1 MVVPT
6 TGRGRMDD
14 LLQEFIAETR
24 ETLEALSSEIV
35 AWEAAPDD
43 RARLDA
49 IFRFVHTVKGS
60 CGFLDLPRLSRLSHA
75 AEDALCEVR
84 DGKRRPDSALVDAV
98 LAIVD
103 RIGDLVEAIDAGLP
117 LTDEGE
123 DELIAALAP
132 RAAHP
137 VAAATPVAAAAIA
150 AGRAPLRS
158 VRLNVDLLD
167 RMMGGMSDMV
177 LVRNE
182 LVRRLRDIDL
192 DPAVEAALERLS
204 SSVADMRDAVT
215 RTRMQKIETLFS
227 PLPRIVRDTA
237 AAVGKAVTLT
247 VDGSDVELDREM
259 IEVMRDPLVHVVRNA
274 IDHGIEA
281 PAQRRAAGKRES
293 GRLHVSARQSGNQ
306 IVIEIIDDGRGIDT
320 ERLIAKLAA
329 SGQRSEEELRRLNDR
344 QRCEL
349 VFAPGL
355 SSRDTATEI
364 SGRGVGMDVVR
375 SAIDQIGGRITLD
388 NKPGRGLRIAVQ
400 VPLTLSIVSTI
411 VVRAGQHHFAI
422 SRQTIGE
429 IVNERAANIRVDQ
442 LGDNRIAR
450 IRDRRI
456 PVVDLCD
463 VIGADGASTGAA
475 KMLVVVG
482 IGAGDFAIAVDEVLD
497 TEELVVKPAAP
508 AVMAT
513 GLYAGQTLP
522 DTGQPMLMLDCAGV
536 AQAAGLSFADALDL
550 EIEAEEAAESEPGVT
565 ALLFDDLD
573 GRRRVIPLAVID
585 RIERIRAGSLQRSGG
600 RIRLAIDGRIISAEA
615 SDPAAID
622 RVTTVLRL
630 TDGAIEVAYAIV
642 DAVDIVIL
650 PELSAAMAEPGPA
663 AGIVLIDGE
672 QIEQVDPLWLFE
684 RHARQAATVSTAP
697 VRPTCL
703 LADGG
708 SGWMRTFLRPMLEQA
723 GYHTVERLADGETP
737 ALVLAQG
744 DETVPTPG
752 AGTPVVRLR
761 ISAAD
766 TGDGSVYRYDRE
778 GVLRAVR
785 MAVGG

>member
-1 MVVPT
+1 
-6 TGRGRMDD
+6 MDD

-24 ETLEALSSEIV
+24 ETLEALSTEVV
-35 AWEAAPDD
+35 AWEAAPED

-60 CGFLDLPRLSRLSHA
+60 CGFLDLPRLLRLSHA
-75 AEDALCEVR
+75 AEDTLCEVR
-84 DGKRRPDSALVDAV
+84 DGTRRPDRALVDAV

-103 RIGDLVEAIDAGLP
+103 RIGELVEAIDAGLP

-132 RAAHP
+132 GACVAH
-137 VAAATPVAAAAIA
+137 AITPVAAAAIA
-150 AGRAPLRS
+150 QGRAPLRS

-167 RMMGGMSDMV
+167 RMMSGMSDMV

-182 LVRRLRDIDL
+182 LFRRLRDLDL
-192 DPAVEAALERLS
+192 DPAVEGALERLS
-204 SSVADMRDAVT
+204 ASVADMRDAVT

-237 AAVGKAVTLT
+237 AAVGKAVTLS

-274 IDHGIEA
+274 IDHGIES
-281 PAQRRAAGKRES
+281 PAERRAAGKRES

-306 IVIEIIDDGRGIDT
+306 IVIEVIDDGRGVDT
-320 ERLIAKLAA
+320 ERLIAKLAGT
-329 SGQRSEEELRRLNDR
+329 GQRGEAELRRLTQR
-344 QRCEL
+344 QQCEL

-355 SSRDTATEI
+355 SSRDVATEI

-411 VVRAGQHHFAI
+411 VVRAGEHRFAI

-429 IVNERAANIRVDQ
+429 IVRERGANIRIDR
-442 LGDNRIAR
+442 LGDIRIAQ

-456 PVVDLCD
+456 PMVDLCD
-463 VIGADGASTGAA
+463 VLGVESSPEACG

-482 IGAGDFAIAVDEVLD
+482 IGGGDLALSVDEVLD
-497 TEELVVKPAAP
+497 TEELVIKPAAP

-513 GLYAGQTLP
+513 GLFAGQTLP

-536 AQAAGLSFADALDL
+536 ATAAGLTFADAMDRELAV
-550 EIEAEEAAESEPGVT
+550 EAEEVAEPGIA

-585 RIERIRAGSLQRSGG
+585 RIERIRASSLQCSGG
-600 RIRLAIDGRIISAEA
+600 RIWLSIDGRVLPVAACA
-615 SDPAAID
+615 SDGIE

-630 TDGAIEVAYAIV
+630 TDGTVELAYAID
-642 DAVDIVIL
+642 DAVDIVVL
-650 PELSAAMAEPGPA
+650 PELAAPAGEFGPSG
-663 AGIVLIDGE
+663 GIVLLDGE
-672 QIEQVDPLWLFE
+672 QVEQVDPLWLFQ
-684 RHARQAATVSTAP
+684 RHARDVGRGVGSDVAAA
-697 VRPTCL
+697 RPTCL

-723 GYHTVERLADGETP
+723 GYRAVEQLKDDERP
-737 ALVLAQG
+737 ALVLAQAE
-744 DETVPTPG
+744 DADAVAPG
-752 AGTPVVRLR
+752 GRTPVVRLR
-761 ISAAD
+761 ASVAD

-778 GVLRAVR
+778 GVLQAVR
-785 MAVGG
+785 QAVGK

>member
-1 MVVPT
+1 
-6 TGRGRMDD
+6 MDD

-103 RIGDLVEAIDAGLP
+103 RIGELVEAIDAGLP

-123 DELIAALAP
+123 DELIAALLPQIGNPITAT
-132 RAAHP
+132 
-137 VAAATPVAAAAIA
+137 TPVAAAAIA

-167 RMMGGMSDMV
+167 RMMSGMSDMV

-182 LVRRLRDIDL
+182 LVRRLRDISL
-192 DPAVEAALERLS
+192 DPAVEGALERLS

-274 IDHGIEA
+274 IDHGIES
-281 PAQRRAAGKRES
+281 PVQRRAAGKRES

-306 IVIEIIDDGRGIDT
+306 IVIEVIDDGRGIDT
-320 ERLIAKLAA
+320 DRLMAKLAA
-329 SGQRSEEELRRLNDR
+329 TGQRSEAELSRLNER

-375 SAIDQIGGRITLD
+375 AAIDQIGGRITLD

-411 VVRAGQHHFAI
+411 VVRAGSHRFAI

-463 VIGADGASTGAA
+463 VIGVATETPDAP
-475 KMLVVVG
+475 KMLVVVA
-482 IGAGDFAIAVDEVLD
+482 IGSGDFAIAVDEVLD

-536 AQAAGLSFADALDL
+536 AQAAGLSFADAMDL
-550 EIEAEEAAESEPGVT
+550 EGEAEEVDDVE
-565 ALLFDDLD
+565 AL
-573 GRRRVIPLAVID
+573 V
-585 RIERIRAGSLQRSGG
+585 
-600 RIRLAIDGRIISAEA
+600 
-615 SDPAAID
+615 
-622 RVTTVLRL
+622 
-630 TDGAIEVAYAIV
+630 
-642 DAVDIVIL
+642 
-650 PELSAAMAEPGPA
+650 
-663 AGIVLIDGE
+663 GE
-672 QIEQVDPLWLFE
+672 
-684 RHARQAATVSTAP
+684 
-697 VRPTCL
+697 
-703 LADGG
+703 LADD
-708 SGWMRTFLRPMLEQA
+708 A
-723 GYHTVERLADGETP
+723 GE
-737 ALVLAQG
+737 
-744 DETVPTPG
+744 
-752 AGTPVVRLR
+752 
-761 ISAAD
+761 
-766 TGDGSVYRYDRE
+766 
-778 GVLRAVR
+778 
-785 MAVGG
+785 

>member
-1 MVVPT
+1 
-6 TGRGRMDD
+6 MDD

-24 ETLEALSSEIV
+24 ETLEALSTEVV
-35 AWEAAPDD
+35 AWEAAPED

-60 CGFLDLPRLSRLSHA
+60 CGFLDLPRLLRLSHA
-75 AEDALCEVR
+75 AEDTLCEVR
-84 DGKRRPDSALVDAV
+84 DGTRRPDRALVDAV

-103 RIGDLVEAIDAGLP
+103 RIGELVEAIDAGLP

-123 DELIAALAP
+123 EELIAALAP
-132 RAAHP
+132 GASVAH
-137 VAAATPVAAAAIA
+137 ATTPVAAAAIA
-150 AGRAPLRS
+150 QGRAPLRS

-167 RMMGGMSDMV
+167 RMMSGMSDMV

-182 LVRRLRDIDL
+182 LFRRLRDLDL
-192 DPAVEAALERLS
+192 DPAVEGALERLS
-204 SSVADMRDAVT
+204 ASVADMRDAVT

-237 AAVGKAVTLT
+237 AAVGKAVTLS

-259 IEVMRDPLVHVVRNA
+259 IEVMRDPLVHLVRNA
-274 IDHGIEA
+274 IDHGVET
-281 PAQRRAAGKRES
+281 PMERRAAGKRES

-320 ERLIAKLAA
+320 DRLMAKLAA
-329 SGQRSEEELRRLNDR
+329 TGQRSESELRKLNDR

-375 SAIDQIGGRITLD
+375 AAIDQIGGRITLD

-400 VPLTLSIVSTI
+400 IPLTLSIVSTI
-411 VVRAGQHHFAI
+411 VVRAGAHRFAI

-456 PVVDLCD
+456 PVVDLCE
-463 VIGADGASTGAA
+463 VIGVATDAPAA
-475 KMLVVVG
+475 PKMLVVVT

-522 DTGQPMLMLDCAGV
+522 DTGRPMLMLDCAGV
-536 AQAAGLSFADALDL
+536 AQAAGLSFADAMDL
-550 EIEAEEAAESEPGVT
+550 EIEAEEAAEADHRVT

-585 RIERIRAGSLQRSGG
+585 RIERIRAGSLQQSAG
-600 RIRLAIDGRIISAEA
+600 RIRLAIDGRIVPAEA
-615 SDPAAID
+615 SDPAAIE

-630 TDGAIEVAYAIV
+630 TDGVMEVAYAIV
-642 DAVDIVIL
+642 DAVDIVML
-650 PELSAAMAEPGPA
+650 PELAPTGGVPGPI
-663 AGIVLIDGE
+663 AGIVLLDGE
-672 QIEQVDPLWLFE
+672 QIEQIDPLWLFE
-684 RHARQAATVSTAP
+684 RHAREAASALVTRG
-697 VRPTCL
+697 RPTCL

-708 SGWMRTFLRPMLEQA
+708 SGWMRAFLRPMLEQA
-723 GYHTVERLADGETP
+723 GYRIVERVEEGERPT
-737 ALVLAQG
+737 LVLAQA
-744 DETVPTPG
+744 DIAVPVAG
-752 AGTPVVRLR
+752 APVVRLR
-761 ISAAD
+761 ASPAD
-766 TGDGSVYRYDRE
+766 IGDGSIYRYDRE
-778 GVLRAVR
+778 GVLRALR
-785 MAVGG
+785 IAAGG

>member
-1 MVVPT
+1 MVPVI

-24 ETLEALSSEIV
+24 ETLEALSVEVV

-43 RARLDA
+43 RGRLDA

-60 CGFLDLPRLSRLSHA
+60 CGFLDLPRLLRLSHA

-84 DGKRRPDSALVDAV
+84 DGARKPDRELVDAV
-98 LAIVD
+98 LAIID
-103 RIGDLVEAIDAGLP
+103 RIGELVEAIDAGTP

-123 DELIAALAP
+123 NDLIAALSP
-132 RAAHP
+132 GHGAAN
-137 VAAATPVAAAAIA
+137 TPAAAAALA

-182 LVRRLRDIDL
+182 LVRRLRDSDL

-204 SSVADMRDAVT
+204 TSVADMRDAVT

-227 PLPRIVRDTA
+227 ALPRIVRDTA

-259 IEVMRDPLVHVVRNA
+259 IEVMRDPLVHLVRNA
-274 IDHGIEA
+274 IDHGIEQ
-281 PAQRRAAGKRES
+281 PAARRVAGKRES

-306 IVIEIIDDGRGIDT
+306 IAIEIIDDGRGIDT
-320 ERLIAKLAA
+320 DRLIRKLAA
-329 SGQRSEEELRRLNDR
+329 TGQRSEAELRRLSER
-344 QRCEL
+344 QQCEL

-355 SSRDTATEI
+355 SSRDVATEI

-375 SAIDQIGGRITLD
+375 AAIDQIGGRITLD

-411 VVRAGQHHFAI
+411 VVRAGTHHFAI
-422 SRQTIGE
+422 PRQTISE
-429 IVNERAANIRVDQ
+429 IVNERAENIRVDQ
-442 LGDNRIAR
+442 LGTTRIAGV
-450 IRDRRI
+450 RDRRM
-456 PVVDLCD
+456 PVADLSD
-463 VIGADGASTGAA
+463 VIGVDSSVPAGAQ
-475 KMLVVVG
+475 MLVVVG

-522 DTGQPMLMLDCAGV
+522 DTGRPMLMLDCAGV
-536 AQAAGLSFADALDL
+536 AQAAGLDFADAMDR
-550 EIEAEEAAESEPGVT
+550 EVAEDEEAVVDPGIA

-585 RIERIRAGSLQRSGG
+585 RIERIRAGAVQRNAG
-600 RIRLAIDGRIISAEA
+600 RMWLAIDGRIVPAEVT
-615 SDPAAID
+615 DGHAID
-622 RVTTVLRL
+622 RITTVLRL
-630 TDGAIEVAYAIV
+630 TDGTTEIAYAIH
-642 DAVDIVIL
+642 DAVDIVVL
-650 PELSAAMAEPGPA
+650 PELMAPASAPGPVV
-663 AGIVLIDGE
+663 GVVLLDGE
-672 QIEQVDPLWLFE
+672 QIEQIDPLWLFE
-684 RHARQAATVSTAP
+684 RHTREVAP
-697 VRPTCL
+697 QKRPTCL
-703 LADGG
+703 LMDSGN
-708 SGWMRTFLRPMLEQA
+708 GWMRAFLRPMLEQA
-723 GYHTVERLADGETP
+723 GYHAVDRLADGERP
-737 ALVLAQG
+737 ALVLAQA
-744 DETVPTPG
+744 EQG
-752 AGTPVVRLR
+752 AAIDAGNAPVIRLR
-761 ISAAD
+761 ASAAD

-778 GVLRAVR
+778 ALLHAVR
-785 MAVGG
+785 TAVGR

>member
-1 MVVPT
+1 
-6 TGRGRMDD
+6 MDD

-24 ETLEALSSEIV
+24 ETLEALSTEVV

-60 CGFLDLPRLSRLSHA
+60 CGFLDLPRLLRLSHA
-75 AEDALCEVR
+75 AEDTLCEVR
-84 DGKRRPDSALVDAV
+84 DGRRRPDRALVDAV

-103 RIGDLVEAIDAGLP
+103 RIGELVEAIDAGLP

-123 DELIAALAP
+123 DDLIAALAP
-132 RAAHP
+132 GAGNAQ
-137 VAAATPVAAAAIA
+137 ANSPVAAAAIA
-150 AGRAPLRS
+150 QGRAPLRS

-167 RMMGGMSDMV
+167 RMMSGMSDMV

-182 LVRRLRDIDL
+182 LFRRLRDLDL
-192 DPAVEAALERLS
+192 DPAVEGALERLS
-204 SSVADMRDAVT
+204 ASVADMRDAVT

-259 IEVMRDPLVHVVRNA
+259 IEVMRDPLVHLVRNA

-281 PAQRRAAGKRES
+281 PVERRMAGKRES

-320 ERLIAKLAA
+320 ERLIAKL
-329 SGQRSEEELRRLNDR
+329 SRTGQRSEAELRQLTPR
-344 QRCEL
+344 QQCEL

-355 SSRDTATEI
+355 SSRDVATEI

-375 SAIDQIGGRITLD
+375 AAIDQIGGRVTLD

-411 VVRAGQHHFAI
+411 VVRAGEHRFAI

-429 IVNERAANIRVDQ
+429 IVRLRGANIRIDQ
-442 LGDNRIAR
+442 LGDIDIVQ

-456 PVVDLCD
+456 PMVDLCK
-463 VIGADGASTGAA
+463 VIGGGSTPGTCGR
-475 KMLVVVG
+475 MLVVVG
-482 IGAGDFAIAVDEVLD
+482 IGGGDYALLVDDVLD

-513 GLYAGQTLP
+513 GLFAGQTLP
-522 DTGQPMLMLDCAGV
+522 DTGEPMLMLDCAGV
-536 AQAAGLSFADALDL
+536 AHVAGLSFSDAMDRELAA
-550 EIEAEEAAESEPGVT
+550 EAEAAEEPGVR

-573 GRRRVIPLAVID
+573 GHRRVIPLAVID
-585 RIERIRAGSLQRSGG
+585 RIERIAAGSLQRSSG
-600 RIRLAIDGRIISAEA
+600 RVWLAIDGRVLPVVARIADGLEQ
-615 SDPAAID
+615 
-622 RVTTVLRL
+622 VTSVLRL
-630 TDGAIEVAYAIV
+630 TDGSVELAYTID
-642 DAVDIVIL
+642 DAVDIVTL
-650 PELSAAMAEPGPA
+650 PELAAPAMEVGPSC
-663 AGIVLIDGE
+663 GIVLLDGE
-672 QIEQVDPLWLFE
+672 QVEQVDPLWLFE
-684 RHARQAATVSTAP
+684 HHARMVAAPSDGPKAIA
-697 VRPTCL
+697 RPTCL

-723 GYHTVERLADGETP
+723 GYRAVERLRDDERP
-737 ALVLAQG
+737 ALVLTQDDA
-744 DETVPTPG
+744 VAPVVPG

-761 ISAAD
+761 ASPAD
-766 TGDGSVYRYDRE
+766 TGDGSIYRYDRE
-778 GVLRAVR
+778 GVLQAVR
-785 MAVGG
+785 RAMGK

>member
-1 MVVPT
+1 
-6 TGRGRMDD
+6 MDD

-24 ETLEALSSEIV
+24 ETLEALSTEVV

-60 CGFLDLPRLSRLSHA
+60 CGFLDLPRLLRLSHA
-75 AEDALCEVR
+75 AEDTLCEVR
-84 DGKRRPDSALVDAV
+84 DGRRRPDRALVDAV

-103 RIGDLVEAIDAGLP
+103 RIGELVEAIDAGLP

-123 DELIAALAP
+123 DDLIAALAP
-132 RAAHP
+132 GAGNAQ
-137 VAAATPVAAAAIA
+137 ANSPVAAAAIA
-150 AGRAPLRS
+150 QGRAPLRS

-167 RMMGGMSDMV
+167 RMMSGMSDMV

-182 LVRRLRDIDL
+182 LFRRLRDLDL
-192 DPAVEAALERLS
+192 DPTVEGALERLS
-204 SSVADMRDAVT
+204 ASVADMRDAVT

-259 IEVMRDPLVHVVRNA
+259 IEVMRDPLVHLVRNA

-281 PAQRRAAGKRES
+281 PVERRMAGKRES

-320 ERLIAKLAA
+320 ERLIAKL
-329 SGQRSEEELRRLNDR
+329 SRTGQRSEAELRQLTPR
-344 QRCEL
+344 QQCEL

-355 SSRDTATEI
+355 SSRDVATEI

-375 SAIDQIGGRITLD
+375 AAIDQIGGRVTLD

-411 VVRAGQHHFAI
+411 VVRAGEHRFAI

-429 IVNERAANIRVDQ
+429 IVRLRGANIRIDQ
-442 LGDNRIAR
+442 LGDIDIVQ

-456 PVVDLCD
+456 PMVDLCK
-463 VIGADGASTGAA
+463 VIGGGSTPGTCGR
-475 KMLVVVG
+475 MLVVVG
-482 IGAGDFAIAVDEVLD
+482 IGGGDYALLVDDVLD

-513 GLYAGQTLP
+513 GLFAGQTLP
-522 DTGQPMLMLDCAGV
+522 DTGEPMLMLDCAGV
-536 AQAAGLSFADALDL
+536 AHVAGLSFSDAMDRELAA
-550 EIEAEEAAESEPGVT
+550 EAEAAEEPGVR

-573 GRRRVIPLAVID
+573 GHRRVIPLAVID
-585 RIERIRAGSLQRSGG
+585 RIERIAAGSLQRSSG
-600 RIRLAIDGRIISAEA
+600 RVWLAIDGRVLPVVARIADGLEH
-615 SDPAAID
+615 
-622 RVTTVLRL
+622 VTSVLRL
-630 TDGAIEVAYAIV
+630 TDGSVELAYAID
-642 DAVDIVIL
+642 DAVDIVTL
-650 PELSAAMAEPGPA
+650 PELAAPAMEVGPSC
-663 AGIVLIDGE
+663 GIVLLDGE
-672 QIEQVDPLWLFE
+672 QVEQVDPLWLFE
-684 RHARQAATVSTAP
+684 HHARMVAP
-697 VRPTCL
+697 PSDGPKAIARPTCL

-723 GYHTVERLADGETP
+723 GYRAVERMRDDERP
-737 ALVLAQG
+737 ALVLTQDDA
-744 DETVPTPG
+744 VAPIVPG

-761 ISAAD
+761 ASPAD
-766 TGDGSVYRYDRE
+766 TGDGSIYRYDRE
-778 GVLRAVR
+778 GVLQAVRRAV
-785 MAVGG
+785 GK

>member
-1 MVVPT
+1 MVVSI

-103 RIGDLVEAIDAGLP
+103 RIGELVEAIDAGLP

-123 DELIAALAP
+123 DDLIAALTP
-132 RAAHP
+132 KIGNP
-137 VAAATPVAAAAIA
+137 VTATTPVAAAAIA

-167 RMMGGMSDMV
+167 RMMSGMSDMV

-182 LVRRLRDIDL
+182 LVRRLRDSAL

-215 RTRMQKIETLFS
+215 RTRMQKIETLFQ

-237 AAVGKAVTLT
+237 AVVGKAVTLT

-259 IEVMRDPLVHVVRNA
+259 IEVMRDPLVHLVRNA
-274 IDHGIEA
+274 IDHGVET
-281 PAQRRAAGKRES
+281 PMERRAAGKRES

-320 ERLIAKLAA
+320 ERLMAKLAA
-329 SGQRSEEELRRLNDR
+329 SKQRSEAELRKLNDR

-375 SAIDQIGGRITLD
+375 AAIDQIGGRITLD

-411 VVRAGQHHFAI
+411 VVRAGAHRFAI

-450 IRDRRI
+450 IRDRRL
-456 PVVDLCD
+456 PVVDLCE
-463 VIGADGASTGAA
+463 VIGVDTDQPASP
-475 KMLVVVG
+475 KMLAVVS

-522 DTGQPMLMLDCAGV
+522 DTGRPMLMLDCAGV
-536 AQAAGLSFADALDL
+536 AQAAGLSFADAMDL
-550 EIEAEEAAESEPGVT
+550 EIEAEEAAEADTRVT

-585 RIERIRAGSLQRSGG
+585 RIERIKAGSLQQSAG
-600 RIRLAIDGRIISAEA
+600 RIRLAIDGRIVPAEA
-615 SDPAAID
+615 SNPGAID

-630 TDGAIEVAYAIV
+630 TDGVMEVAYAIV
-642 DAVDIVIL
+642 DAVDIVML
-650 PELSAAMAEPGPA
+650 PELAPVGDVAGPI
-663 AGIVLIDGE
+663 AGIVLLDGE

-684 RHARQAATVSTAP
+684 RHAREAASALIARR
-697 VRPTCL
+697 RPTCL

-708 SGWMRTFLRPMLEQA
+708 SGWMRAFLRPMLEQA
-723 GYHTVERLADGETP
+723 GYQIVERVAEGERPT
-737 ALVLAQG
+737 LVLAQA
-744 DETVPTPG
+744 DVAVPAP
-752 AGTPVVRLR
+752 AADSPVVRLR
-761 ISAAD
+761 ASPAD
-766 TGDGSVYRYDRE
+766 IGDGSIYRYDRE
-778 GVLRAVR
+778 AVLRALR

>member
-1 MVVPT
+1 
-6 TGRGRMDD
+6 MDD

-24 ETLEALSSEIV
+24 ETLEALSTEVV

-60 CGFLDLPRLSRLSHA
+60 CGFLDLPRLLRLSHA
-75 AEDALCEVR
+75 AEDTLCEVR
-84 DGKRRPDSALVDAV
+84 DGRRRPDRALVDAV

-123 DELIAALAP
+123 DELIAALALG
-132 RAAHP
+132 AGNAQ
-137 VAAATPVAAAAIA
+137 ANSPVAAAAIA
-150 AGRAPLRS
+150 QGRAPLRS

-167 RMMGGMSDMV
+167 RMMSGMSDMV

-182 LVRRLRDIDL
+182 LFRRLRDLDL
-192 DPAVEAALERLS
+192 DPAVEGALERLS
-204 SSVADMRDAVT
+204 ASVADMRDAVT

-259 IEVMRDPLVHVVRNA
+259 IEVMRDPLVHLVRNA

-281 PAQRRAAGKRES
+281 PVERRVAGKRES

-320 ERLIAKLAA
+320 DRLIAKLART
-329 SGQRSEEELRRLNDR
+329 GQRSEAELRQLTPR
-344 QRCEL
+344 QQCEL

-355 SSRDTATEI
+355 SSRDVATEI

-375 SAIDQIGGRITLD
+375 AAIDQIGGRVTLD

-411 VVRAGQHHFAI
+411 VVRAGGHRFAI

-429 IVNERAANIRVDQ
+429 IVRLRGANIRIDR
-442 LGDNRIAR
+442 LGDIDIVQ

-456 PVVDLCD
+456 PMVDLCE
-463 VIGADGASTGAA
+463 VIGGGSTPGTCGR
-475 KMLVVVG
+475 MLVVVG
-482 IGAGDFAIAVDEVLD
+482 IGGGDYALLVDDVLD

-513 GLYAGQTLP
+513 GLFAGQTLP
-522 DTGQPMLMLDCAGV
+522 DTGEPMLMLDCAGV
-536 AQAAGLSFADALDL
+536 AHVAGLNFSDAMDRELAA
-550 EIEAEEAAESEPGVT
+550 EAEAAEEPGIR

-573 GRRRVIPLAVID
+573 GHRRVIPLAVID
-585 RIERIRAGSLQRSGG
+585 RIERIAAGSLQCSSG
-600 RIRLAIDGRIISAEA
+600 RVWLAIDGRVL
-615 SDPAAID
+615 PVAARIADGFD
-622 RVTTVLRL
+622 RVTSVLRL
-630 TDGAIEVAYAIV
+630 TDGSVELAYAID
-642 DAVDIVIL
+642 DAVDIVTL
-650 PELSAAMAEPGPA
+650 PELAAPAMEVGPSC
-663 AGIVLIDGE
+663 GIVLLDGE
-672 QIEQVDPLWLFE
+672 QVEQVDPLWLFE
-684 RHARQAATVSTAP
+684 HHARMVAAPSDGPRAVT
-697 VRPTCL
+697 RPTCL

-723 GYHTVERLADGETP
+723 GYRTVEHLRDDERP
-737 ALVLAQG
+737 ALVLTQA
-744 DETVPTPG
+744 DAVAPVVPG

-761 ISAAD
+761 ASLAD

-778 GVLRAVR
+778 GVLQAVRRAVGR
-785 MAVGG
+785 

>member
-1 MVVPT
+1 
-6 TGRGRMDD
+6 MDD

-24 ETLEALSSEIV
+24 ETLEALSTEVV

-60 CGFLDLPRLSRLSHA
+60 CGFLDLPRLLRLSHA
-75 AEDALCEVR
+75 AEDTLCEVR
-84 DGKRRPDSALVDAV
+84 DGRRRPDRALVDAV

-103 RIGDLVEAIDAGLP
+103 RIGELVEAIDAGLP

-123 DELIAALAP
+123 DDLIAALAP
-132 RAAHP
+132 GAGNAQ
-137 VAAATPVAAAAIA
+137 ANSPVAAAAIA
-150 AGRAPLRS
+150 QGRAPLRS

-167 RMMGGMSDMV
+167 RMMSGMSDMV

-182 LVRRLRDIDL
+182 LFRRLRDLDL
-192 DPAVEAALERLS
+192 DPTVEGALERLS
-204 SSVADMRDAVT
+204 ASVADMRDAVT

-259 IEVMRDPLVHVVRNA
+259 IEVMRDPLVHLVRNA

-281 PAQRRAAGKRES
+281 PVERRMAGKRES

-320 ERLIAKLAA
+320 ERLIAKL
-329 SGQRSEEELRRLNDR
+329 SRTGQRSEAELRQLTPR
-344 QRCEL
+344 QQCEL

-355 SSRDTATEI
+355 SSRDVATEI

-375 SAIDQIGGRITLD
+375 AAIDQIGGRVTLD

-411 VVRAGQHHFAI
+411 VVRAGEHRFAI

-429 IVNERAANIRVDQ
+429 IVRLRGANIRIDQ
-442 LGDNRIAR
+442 LGDIDIVQ

-456 PVVDLCD
+456 PMVDLCK
-463 VIGADGASTGAA
+463 VIGGGSTPGTCGR
-475 KMLVVVG
+475 MLVVVG
-482 IGAGDFAIAVDEVLD
+482 IGGGDYALLVDDVLD

-513 GLYAGQTLP
+513 GLFAGQTLP
-522 DTGQPMLMLDCAGV
+522 DTGEPMLMLDCAGV
-536 AQAAGLSFADALDL
+536 AHVAGLSFSDAMDRELAA
-550 EIEAEEAAESEPGVT
+550 EAEAAEEPGVR

-573 GRRRVIPLAVID
+573 GHRRVIPLAVID
-585 RIERIRAGSLQRSGG
+585 RIERIAAGSLQRSSG
-600 RIRLAIDGRIISAEA
+600 RVWLAIDGRVLPVVARIADGLEH
-615 SDPAAID
+615 
-622 RVTTVLRL
+622 VTSVLRL
-630 TDGAIEVAYAIV
+630 TDGSVELAYAID
-642 DAVDIVIL
+642 DAVDIVTL
-650 PELSAAMAEPGPA
+650 PELAAPAMEVGPSC
-663 AGIVLIDGE
+663 GIVLLDGE
-672 QIEQVDPLWLFE
+672 QVEQVDPLWLFE
-684 RHARQAATVSTAP
+684 HHARMVAAPSDGPRAIA
-697 VRPTCL
+697 RPTCL

-723 GYHTVERLADGETP
+723 GYRAVERLRDDERP
-737 ALVLAQG
+737 ALVLTQDDA
-744 DETVPTPG
+744 VAPIVPG

-761 ISAAD
+761 ASPAD
-766 TGDGSVYRYDRE
+766 TGDGSIYRYDRE
-778 GVLRAVR
+778 GVLQAVRRAV
-785 MAVGG
+785 GK

>member
-1 MVVPT
+1 
-6 TGRGRMDD
+6 MDD

-24 ETLEALSSEIV
+24 ETLEALSTEVV
-35 AWEAAPDD
+35 AWEAAPED

-60 CGFLDLPRLSRLSHA
+60 CGFLDLPRLLRLSHA
-75 AEDALCEVR
+75 AEDTLCEVR
-84 DGKRRPDSALVDAV
+84 DGTRRPDRALVDAV

-103 RIGDLVEAIDAGLP
+103 RIGELVEAIDAGLP

-132 RAAHP
+132 GASIAQ
-137 VAAATPVAAAAIA
+137 ATTPVAAAAIA
-150 AGRAPLRS
+150 QGRTPLRS

-167 RMMGGMSDMV
+167 RMMSGMSDMV

-182 LVRRLRDIDL
+182 LFRRLRDLDL
-192 DPAVEAALERLS
+192 DPAVEGALERLS
-204 SSVADMRDAVT
+204 ASVADMRDAVT

-237 AAVGKAVTLT
+237 AAVGKAVTLS

-274 IDHGIEA
+274 IDHGIES
-281 PAQRRAAGKRES
+281 PAERRAAGKRES
-293 GRLHVSARQSGNQ
+293 GRLHVAARQSGNQ
-306 IVIEIIDDGRGIDT
+306 IVIEVIDDGRGIDT
-320 ERLIAKLAA
+320 ERLIAKMAG
-329 SGQRSEEELRRLNDR
+329 SGQRSEAELRRMTQR
-344 QRCEL
+344 QQCEL

-355 SSRDTATEI
+355 SSRDVATEI

-411 VVRAGQHHFAI
+411 VVRAGEHRFAI

-429 IVNERAANIRVDQ
+429 IVRERGAHIRIDR
-442 LGDNRIAR
+442 LGDIRIAQ

-456 PVVDLCD
+456 PMVDLCE
-463 VIGADGASTGAA
+463 VLSVESRPEACG

-482 IGAGDFAIAVDEVLD
+482 IAGGDLAVSVDEVLD

-513 GLYAGQTLP
+513 GLFAGQTLP

-536 AQAAGLSFADALDL
+536 ASAAGLTFADAMDRELAT
-550 EIEAEEAAESEPGVT
+550 EAEEVADPGIA

-600 RIRLAIDGRIISAEA
+600 RIWLSIDGRVL
-615 SDPAAID
+615 PVAACAVEGID

-630 TDGAIEVAYAIV
+630 TDGMVELAYAID
-642 DAVDIVIL
+642 DAVDIVML
-650 PELSAAMAEPGPA
+650 PELAAPAGEFGPSG
-663 AGIVLIDGE
+663 GIVLLKGE
-672 QIEQVDPLWLFE
+672 QVEQVDPLWLFE
-684 RHARQAATVSTAP
+684 RHARDVAP
-697 VRPTCL
+697 GVGARGSDARPTCL

-723 GYHTVERLADGETP
+723 GYRAVERLKDDERP
-737 ALVLAQG
+737 ALVLAQAEG
-744 DETVPTPG
+744 PVAAAG
-752 AGTPVVRLR
+752 ATPVVRLR
-761 ISAAD
+761 ASVAD

-778 GVLRAVR
+778 GVLQAVR
-785 MAVGG
+785 QAVGR

>member
-1 MVVPT
+1 
-6 TGRGRMDD
+6 MDD

-24 ETLEALSSEIV
+24 ETLEALSTEVV

-60 CGFLDLPRLSRLSHA
+60 CGFLDLPRLLRLSHA
-75 AEDALCEVR
+75 AEDTLCEVR
-84 DGKRRPDSALVDAV
+84 DGRRRPDRALVDAV

-103 RIGDLVEAIDAGLP
+103 RIGELVEAIDAGLP

-123 DELIAALAP
+123 DDLIAALAP
-132 RAAHP
+132 GAGNAQ
-137 VAAATPVAAAAIA
+137 ANSPVAAAAIA
-150 AGRAPLRS
+150 QGRAPLRS

-167 RMMGGMSDMV
+167 RMMSGMSDMV

-182 LVRRLRDIDL
+182 LFRRLRDLDL
-192 DPAVEAALERLS
+192 DPAVEGALERLS
-204 SSVADMRDAVT
+204 ASVADMRDAVT

-259 IEVMRDPLVHVVRNA
+259 IEVMRDPLVHLVRNA

-281 PAQRRAAGKRES
+281 PVERRMAGKRES

-320 ERLIAKLAA
+320 ERLIAKL
-329 SGQRSEEELRRLNDR
+329 SRTGQRSEAELRQLTPR
-344 QRCEL
+344 QQCEL

-355 SSRDTATEI
+355 SSRDVATEI

-375 SAIDQIGGRITLD
+375 AAIDQIGGRVTLD

-411 VVRAGQHHFAI
+411 VVRAGEHRFAI

-429 IVNERAANIRVDQ
+429 IVRLRGANIRIDQ
-442 LGDNRIAR
+442 LGDIDIVQ

-456 PVVDLCD
+456 PMVDLCK
-463 VIGADGASTGAA
+463 VIGGGSTPGTCGR
-475 KMLVVVG
+475 MLVVVG
-482 IGAGDFAIAVDEVLD
+482 IGGGDYALLVDDVLD

-513 GLYAGQTLP
+513 GLFAGQTLP
-522 DTGQPMLMLDCAGV
+522 DTGEPMLMLDCAGV
-536 AQAAGLSFADALDL
+536 AHVAGLSFSDAMDRELAA
-550 EIEAEEAAESEPGVT
+550 EAEAAEEPGVR

-573 GRRRVIPLAVID
+573 GHRRVIPLAVID
-585 RIERIRAGSLQRSGG
+585 RIERIAAGSLQCSSG
-600 RIRLAIDGRIISAEA
+600 RVWLAIDGRVLPVVARIADGLEQ
-615 SDPAAID
+615 
-622 RVTTVLRL
+622 VTSVLRL
-630 TDGAIEVAYAIV
+630 TDGSVELAYAID
-642 DAVDIVIL
+642 DAVDIVTL
-650 PELSAAMAEPGPA
+650 PELAAPAMEVGPSC
-663 AGIVLIDGE
+663 GIVLLDGE
-672 QIEQVDPLWLFE
+672 QVEQVDPLWLFE
-684 RHARQAATVSTAP
+684 HHARMVAAPSDGPRAVA
-697 VRPTCL
+697 RPTCL

-723 GYHTVERLADGETP
+723 GYRAVERLRDDERP
-737 ALVLAQG
+737 ALVMTQDDA
-744 DETVPTPG
+744 VAPVVPG

-761 ISAAD
+761 ASPAD
-766 TGDGSVYRYDRE
+766 TGDGSIYRYDRE
-778 GVLRAVR
+778 GVLQAVR
-785 MAVGG
+785 RAMGK

>member
-1 MVVPT
+1 
-6 TGRGRMDD
+6 MDD

-24 ETLEALSSEIV
+24 ETLEALSTEVV

-43 RARLDA
+43 RNRLDA

-60 CGFLDLPRLSRLSHA
+60 CGFLDLPRLLRLSHA
-75 AEDALCEVR
+75 AEDTLCEVR
-84 DGKRRPDSALVDAV
+84 DGKRRPDRALVDAV

-103 RIGDLVEAIDAGLP
+103 RIGELVEAIDAGLP

-123 DELIAALAP
+123 DDLIAALAP
-132 RAAHP
+132 GAS
-137 VAAATPVAAAAIA
+137 VGQATTPLAAAAIA
-150 AGRAPLRS
+150 QGRAPLRS

-167 RMMGGMSDMV
+167 RMMSGMSDMV

-182 LVRRLRDIDL
+182 LTRRLRDLDL
-192 DPAVEAALERLS
+192 DPAVEGALERLS

-237 AAVGKAVTLT
+237 AAVGKAVTLS

-274 IDHGIEA
+274 IDHGIES
-281 PAQRRAAGKRES
+281 PAERRAAGKRES

-320 ERLIAKLAA
+320 ERLIAKLARK
-329 SGQRSEEELRRLNDR
+329 GQRSEAELRAMPQR
-344 QRCEL
+344 QQCEL

-355 SSRDTATEI
+355 SSRDVATEI

-375 SAIDQIGGRITLD
+375 AAIDQIGGRITLD

-411 VVRAGQHHFAI
+411 VVRAGEHRFAI

-429 IVNERAANIRVDQ
+429 IVRERGANIRIDQ
-442 LGDNRIAR
+442 LGDIRIAQ

-463 VIGADGASTGAA
+463 VLAVESRPDACG

-482 IGAGDFAIAVDEVLD
+482 IGAGDFALAVDEVLD

-513 GLYAGQTLP
+513 GLFAGQTLP

-536 AQAAGLSFADALDL
+536 AQAAGLNFADAMDRELAA
-550 EIEAEEAAESEPGVT
+550 EAETEVEPGVT

-585 RIERIRAGSLQRSGG
+585 RIERIRAGSLQHSAG
-600 RIRLAIDGRIISAEA
+600 RIWLAIDGRVLPVAASATDGIE
-615 SDPAAID
+615 

-630 TDGAIEVAYAIV
+630 TDGVVELAYAID
-642 DAVDIVIL
+642 DAVDIVML
-650 PELSAAMAEPGPA
+650 PEVSAPA
-663 AGIVLIDGE
+663 AEFGPTGGIVLLDGE
-672 QIEQVDPLWLFE
+672 QVEQVDPLWLFQ
-684 RHARQAATVSTAP
+684 RLARDVAPAMGNAVSA
-697 VRPTCL
+697 RPTCL

-723 GYHTVERLADGETP
+723 GYRAVERLGEDERP
-737 ALVLAQG
+737 ALVLTQA
-744 DETVPTPG
+744 DDPMAVVPG
-752 AGTPVVRLR
+752 GRTPVVRLR
-761 ISAAD
+761 ASVAD

-778 GVLRAVR
+778 GVLQAVR
-785 MAVGG
+785 LAVGK

>member
-1 MVVPT
+1 
-6 TGRGRMDD
+6 MDD

-24 ETLEALSSEIV
+24 ETLEALSTEVV
-35 AWEAAPDD
+35 AWEAAPED

-60 CGFLDLPRLSRLSHA
+60 CGFLDLPRLLRLSHA
-75 AEDALCEVR
+75 AEDTLCEVR
-84 DGKRRPDSALVDAV
+84 DGTRRPDRGLVDAV

-103 RIGDLVEAIDAGLP
+103 RIGELVEAIDAGLP

-123 DELIAALAP
+123 DDLIAALAP
-132 RAAHP
+132 GASVAHP
-137 VAAATPVAAAAIA
+137 TTPVAAAAIA
-150 AGRAPLRS
+150 QGRAPLRS

-167 RMMGGMSDMV
+167 RMMSGMSDMV

-182 LVRRLRDIDL
+182 LFRRLRDLDL
-192 DPAVEAALERLS
+192 DPAVEGALERLS
-204 SSVADMRDAVT
+204 ASVADMRDAVT

-237 AAVGKAVTLT
+237 AAVGKAVTLS

-274 IDHGIEA
+274 IDHGIES
-281 PAQRRAAGKRES
+281 PAERRAAGKRES

-320 ERLIAKLAA
+320 ERLIAKLAGT
-329 SGQRSEEELRRLNDR
+329 GQRSEAELRRMTQR
-344 QRCEL
+344 QQCEL

-355 SSRDTATEI
+355 SSRDIATEI

-411 VVRAGQHHFAI
+411 VVRAGEHRFAI

-429 IVNERAANIRVDQ
+429 IVRERGANIRIDR
-442 LGDNRIAR
+442 LGDIRIAQ

-456 PVVDLCD
+456 PMVDLCK
-463 VIGADGASTGAA
+463 VLGVESTPEACGR
-475 KMLVVVG
+475 MLVVVG
-482 IGAGDFAIAVDEVLD
+482 IGGGDLAVSVDEVLD

-513 GLYAGQTLP
+513 GLFAGQTLP

-536 AQAAGLSFADALDL
+536 ASAAGLTFADAMDRELAA
-550 EIEAEEAAESEPGVT
+550 EAEEAAEPGIA

-600 RIRLAIDGRIISAEA
+600 RIWLSIDGRVLPVAACA
-615 SDPAAID
+615 SEGIEQ
-622 RVTTVLRL
+622 VTTVLRL
-630 TDGAIEVAYAIV
+630 TDGTVELAYAID
-642 DAVDIVIL
+642 DAVDIIVL
-650 PELSAAMAEPGPA
+650 PELAAPAGEFGPSG
-663 AGIVLIDGE
+663 GIVLLDGE

-684 RHARQAATVSTAP
+684 RHARDVASGSRGQLAAA
-697 VRPTCL
+697 RPTCL

-723 GYHTVERLADGETP
+723 GYRAVERLKDDERP
-737 ALVLAQG
+737 ALVLAQAE
-744 DETVPTPG
+744 DSDMAV
-752 AGTPVVRLR
+752 AGSTTPVVRLR
-761 ISAAD
+761 ASVAD
-766 TGDGSVYRYDRE
+766 TGDGSIYRYDRE
-778 GVLRAVR
+778 GVLQAVR
-785 MAVGG
+785 QAVGK

>member
-1 MVVPT
+1 
-6 TGRGRMDD
+6 MDD

-24 ETLEALSSEIV
+24 ETLEALSTEVV

-60 CGFLDLPRLSRLSHA
+60 CGFLDLPRLLRLSHA
-75 AEDALCEVR
+75 AEDTLCEVR
-84 DGKRRPDSALVDAV
+84 DGRRRPDRALVDAV
-98 LAIVD
+98 LAIID
-103 RIGDLVEAIDAGLP
+103 RIGELVEAIDAGMP

-132 RAAHP
+132 GASIAQ
-137 VAAATPVAAAAIA
+137 ATTPVAAAALA
-150 AGRAPLRS
+150 QGRAPLRS

-167 RMMGGMSDMV
+167 RMMSGMSDMV

-182 LVRRLRDIDL
+182 LFRRLRDLDL
-192 DPAVEAALERLS
+192 DPAVEGALERLS
-204 SSVADMRDAVT
+204 ASVADMRDAVT

-237 AAVGKAVTLT
+237 AAVGKAVTLS

-259 IEVMRDPLVHVVRNA
+259 IEVMRDPLVHLVRNA

-281 PAQRRAAGKRES
+281 PAERRMAGKRES

-320 ERLIAKLAA
+320 ARLIAKLSR
-329 SGQRSEEELRRLNDR
+329 SGQRSEAELRQLTPR
-344 QRCEL
+344 QQCEL

-355 SSRDTATEI
+355 SSRDVATEI

-375 SAIDQIGGRITLD
+375 AAIDQIGGRITLD

-411 VVRAGQHHFAI
+411 VVRAGGHRFAI

-429 IVNERAANIRVDQ
+429 IVRVRSTNIRIDR
-442 LGDNRIAR
+442 LGDIDVVQ

-456 PVVDLCD
+456 PMVDLCE
-463 VIGADGASTGAA
+463 VIGGDSDPGTCGR
-475 KMLVVVG
+475 MLVVVG
-482 IGAGDFAIAVDEVLD
+482 IGGGDLALLVDDVLD

-513 GLYAGQTLP
+513 GLFAGQTLP

-536 AQAAGLSFADALDL
+536 AQAAGLSFADAMDRELAA
-550 EIEAEEAAESEPGVT
+550 EAEEAEVPGVS

-573 GRRRVIPLAVID
+573 GLRRVIPLAVID
-585 RIERIRAGSLQRSGG
+585 RIERIAAGSLQRSAG
-600 RIRLAIDGRIISAEA
+600 RIWLAIDGRVLPVVA
-615 SDPAAID
+615 
-622 RVTTVLRL
+622 RVADGIETVTSVLRL
-630 TDGAIEVAYAIV
+630 TDGSVELAYAID
-642 DAVDIVIL
+642 DAVDIVSL
-650 PELSAAMAEPGPA
+650 PELAAPAMEVGPSC
-663 AGIVLIDGE
+663 GIVLLDGE
-672 QIEQVDPLWLFE
+672 QVEQVDPLWLFE
-684 RHARQAATVSTAP
+684 HHARMVAAPEGRAAVA
-697 VRPTCL
+697 RPTCL

-723 GYHTVERLADGETP
+723 GYRVVERLRDDERP
-737 ALVLAQG
+737 ALVLTQDDALS
-744 DETVPTPG
+744 TVVPG

-761 ISAAD
+761 ASPAD
-766 TGDGSVYRYDRE
+766 TGDGSIYRYDRE
-778 GVLRAVR
+778 GVLQAVR
-785 MAVGG
+785 QAVGR

>member
-1 MVVPT
+1 
-6 TGRGRMDD
+6 MDD

-24 ETLEALSSEIV
+24 ETLEALSTEVV

-60 CGFLDLPRLSRLSHA
+60 CGFLDLPRLLRLSHA
-75 AEDALCEVR
+75 AEDTLCEVR
-84 DGKRRPDSALVDAV
+84 DGRRRPDRALVDAV

-103 RIGDLVEAIDAGLP
+103 RIGELVEAIDAGLP

-132 RAAHP
+132 GAG
-137 VAAATPVAAAAIA
+137 VAQATTPLAAAAIA
-150 AGRAPLRS
+150 QGRAPLRS

-167 RMMGGMSDMV
+167 RMMSGMSDMV

-182 LVRRLRDIDL
+182 LFRRLRDIDL
-192 DPAVEAALERLS
+192 DPAVEGALERLS
-204 SSVADMRDAVT
+204 ASVADMRDAVT
-215 RTRMQKIETLFS
+215 RTRMQKIDTLFS

-259 IEVMRDPLVHVVRNA
+259 IEVMRDPLVHLVRNA
-274 IDHGIEA
+274 IDHGIES
-281 PAQRRAAGKRES
+281 PVERRMAGKRES

-320 ERLIAKLAA
+320 DRLIAKLART
-329 SGQRSEEELRRLNDR
+329 GQRSEAELRLLTPR
-344 QRCEL
+344 QQCEL

-355 SSRDTATEI
+355 SSRDVATEI

-375 SAIDQIGGRITLD
+375 AAIDQIGGRITLD

-411 VVRAGQHHFAI
+411 VVRAGAHRFAI

-429 IVNERAANIRVDQ
+429 IVRLRAANIRIDQ
-442 LGDNRIAR
+442 LGDIDIVQ
-450 IRDRRI
+450 IRDRRL
-456 PVVDLCD
+456 PMVDLSR
-463 VIGADGASTGAA
+463 VIGGESTPGMSGR
-475 KMLVVVG
+475 MLVVVG
-482 IGAGDFAIAVDEVLD
+482 VGGGDYALLVDDVLD

-513 GLYAGQTLP
+513 GLFAGQTLP
-522 DTGQPMLMLDCAGV
+522 DTGEPMLMLDCAGV
-536 AQAAGLSFADALDL
+536 AQVAGLSFADAMDRELAA
-550 EIEAEEAAESEPGVT
+550 EAEAAEEPGVS

-573 GRRRVIPLAVID
+573 GQRRVIPLAVID
-585 RIERIRAGSLQRSGG
+585 RIERIAAGSLQRSAG
-600 RIRLAIDGRIISAEA
+600 RVWLAIDGRVLPVVARVA
-615 SDPAAID
+615 DGFD
-622 RVTTVLRL
+622 RVTSVLRL
-630 TDGAIEVAYAIV
+630 TDGSVELAYAID
-642 DAVDIVIL
+642 DAVDIVML
-650 PELSAAMAEPGPA
+650 PELAAPAMEVGPSC
-663 AGIVLIDGE
+663 GIVLLDGE
-672 QIEQVDPLWLFE
+672 QVEQVDPLWLFE
-684 RHARQAATVSTAP
+684 HHARTVAAPSDGKGAVA
-697 VRPTCL
+697 RPTCL

-723 GYHTVERLADGETP
+723 GYRAVERLRDDERP
-737 ALVLAQG
+737 ALVLTQTDAV
-744 DETVPTPG
+744 DPVVPG
-752 AGTPVVRLR
+752 ADTPVVRLR
-761 ISAAD
+761 ASLAD
-766 TGDGSVYRYDRE
+766 TGDGSIYRYDRE
-778 GVLRAVR
+778 GVLQAVRRAVGR
-785 MAVGG
+785 

>member
-1 MVVPT
+1 
-6 TGRGRMDD
+6 MDD

-24 ETLEALSSEIV
+24 ETLEALSTEVV
-35 AWEAAPDD
+35 AWEAAPED

-60 CGFLDLPRLSRLSHA
+60 CGFLDLPRLLRLSHA
-75 AEDALCEVR
+75 AEDTLCEVR
-84 DGKRRPDSALVDAV
+84 DGTRRPDRALVDAV
-98 LAIVD
+98 LAIID
-103 RIGDLVEAIDAGLP
+103 RIGELVEAIDAGMP

-132 RAAHP
+132 GASIAQ
-137 VAAATPVAAAAIA
+137 ATTPVAAAALA
-150 AGRAPLRS
+150 QGRAPLRS

-167 RMMGGMSDMV
+167 RMMSGMSDMV

-182 LVRRLRDIDL
+182 LFRRLRDLDL
-192 DPAVEAALERLS
+192 DPAVEGALERLS
-204 SSVADMRDAVT
+204 ASVADMRDAVT

-237 AAVGKAVTLT
+237 AAVGKAVTLS

-274 IDHGIEA
+274 IDHGIES
-281 PAQRRAAGKRES
+281 PAERRAAGKRES

-320 ERLIAKLAA
+320 ERLIAKLAGT
-329 SGQRSEEELRRLNDR
+329 GQRSEGELRAMTQR
-344 QRCEL
+344 QQCEL

-355 SSRDTATEI
+355 SSRDQATAI

-411 VVRAGQHHFAI
+411 VVRAGEHRFAI

-429 IVNERAANIRVDQ
+429 IVRERGANIRIDQ
-442 LGDNRIAR
+442 LGDIRVAQ
-450 IRDRRI
+450 IRDRRMPI
-456 PVVDLCD
+456 VDLCD
-463 VIGADGASTGAA
+463 VLGVESNPEACGR
-475 KMLVVVG
+475 MLIVVG
-482 IGAGDFAIAVDEVLD
+482 VGGGDLAVSVDEVLD

-513 GLYAGQTLP
+513 GLFAGQTLP

-536 AQAAGLSFADALDL
+536 AHAAGLTFADAMDRELAT
-550 EIEAEEAAESEPGVT
+550 EAEEVPEPGIA

-573 GRRRVIPLAVID
+573 GQRRVIPLAVID
-585 RIERIRAGSLQRSGG
+585 RIERIRAGSLQRNSG
-600 RIRLAIDGRIISAEA
+600 RLWLSIDGRVLPVVACA
-615 SDPAAID
+615 SDGIE

-630 TDGAIEVAYAIV
+630 TDGTVELAYAIE

-650 PELSAAMAEPGPA
+650 PELAAPAGEFGPSG
-663 AGIVLIDGE
+663 GIVLLDGE
-672 QIEQVDPLWLFE
+672 QIEQVDPLWLFQC
-684 RHARQAATVSTAP
+684 RARDVAPGAGSRVAAA
-697 VRPTCL
+697 RPTCL

-723 GYHTVERLADGETP
+723 GYRAVERLGDDERP
-737 ALVLAQG
+737 ALVLAQAG
-744 DETVPTPG
+744 DADAVAVG
-752 AGTPVVRLR
+752 GRTPVVRLR
-761 ISAAD
+761 ASVAD

-778 GVLRAVR
+778 GVLQAVR
-785 MAVGG
+785 QAVGR

>member
-1 MVVPT
+1 MVASI

-43 RARLDA
+43 SARLDA

-84 DGKRRPDSALVDAV
+84 DGKRRPDSYLVDAV

-103 RIGDLVEAIDAGLP
+103 RIGELVEAIDAGLP

-123 DELIAALAP
+123 DDLIAALAP
-132 RAAHP
+132 RAGSQGAAASP
-137 VAAATPVAAAAIA
+137 VAVAAIA

-167 RMMGGMSDMV
+167 RMMSGMSDMV

-182 LVRRLRDIDL
+182 LVRRLRDSAL
-192 DPAVEAALERLS
+192 DPAVEGALERLS

-237 AAVGKAVTLT
+237 ATVGKAVTLT

-259 IEVMRDPLVHVVRNA
+259 IEMMRDPLVHMVRNA
-274 IDHGIEA
+274 IDHGIEK
-281 PAQRRAAGKRES
+281 PADRRAAGKRES

-306 IVIEIIDDGRGIDT
+306 IVVEIIDDGRGIDT
-320 ERLIAKLAA
+320 DRLIAKLAA
-329 SGQRSEEELRRLNDR
+329 SGKRSEDELRRLTER

-375 SAIDQIGGRITLD
+375 AAIDQIGGRITLE
-388 NKPGRGLRIAVQ
+388 NKPSRGLRIAVQ

-411 VVRAGQHHFAI
+411 VVRAGDHRFAI

-429 IVNERAANIRVDQ
+429 IVNDRAANIQVDR
-442 LGDNRIAR
+442 LGDNRLAR
-450 IRDRRI
+450 IRDRRM
-456 PVVDLCD
+456 PVVDLCR
-463 VIGADGASTGAA
+463 VIGVDSGTGGGP
-475 KMLVVVG
+475 KMLVVVT

-497 TEELVVKPAAP
+497 TEELVVRPAAP

-536 AQAAGLSFADALDL
+536 AQAAGLSFADAMDLD
-550 EIEAEEAAESEPGVT
+550 IDAEEAGEVDTRVT

-573 GRRRVIPLAVID
+573 GQRRVIPLGVVD
-585 RIERIRAGSLQRSGG
+585 RIERVRAGSLQRSGG
-600 RIRLAIDGRIISAEA
+600 RIRLAIDGRIMPAEA
-615 SDPAAID
+615 SVPEAVDQ
-622 RVTTVLRL
+622 VTTVLRL
-630 TDGAIEVAYAIV
+630 TDGVVDVAYAIV
-642 DAVDIVIL
+642 DAVDIVLL
-650 PELSAAMAEPGPA
+650 PELSASAGPPGPI
-663 AGIVLIDGE
+663 AGIVLLDGE

-684 RHARQAATVSTAP
+684 RHAREAASAMIANL
-697 VRPTCL
+697 RPTCL

-708 SGWMRTFLRPMLEQA
+708 NGWMRTFLRPLLEQA
-723 GYHTVERLADGETP
+723 GYHAVETLAGGERP
-737 ALVLAQG
+737 ALVLAQA
-744 DETVPTPG
+744 DDPVPAPV

-761 ISAAD
+761 TSPAD
-766 TGDGSVYRYDRE
+766 VGDGSIYRYDRE

-785 MAVGG
+785 LAVGG

>member
-1 MVVPT
+1 
-6 TGRGRMDD
+6 MDD

-24 ETLEALSSEIV
+24 ETLEALSTEVV

-60 CGFLDLPRLSRLSHA
+60 CGFLDLPRLLRLSHA

-84 DGKRRPDSALVDAV
+84 DGKRRPDRFLVDAV
-98 LAIVD
+98 LAIID
-103 RIGDLVEAIDAGLP
+103 RIGELVEAIDAGLP

-132 RAAHP
+132 GAS
-137 VAAATPVAAAAIA
+137 VAQAMTPLAAAAIA
-150 AGRAPLRS
+150 QGRAPLRS

-167 RMMGGMSDMV
+167 RMMSGMSDMV

-182 LVRRLRDIDL
+182 LIRRLRDLDL
-192 DPAVEAALERLS
+192 DPAVEGALERLS
-204 SSVADMRDAVT
+204 ASVADMRDAVT

-237 AAVGKAVTLT
+237 AAVGKAVTLS
-247 VDGSDVELDREM
+247 VDGADVELDREM
-259 IEVMRDPLVHVVRNA
+259 IEVMRDPLVHLVRNA
-274 IDHGIEA
+274 IDHGIEP
-281 PAQRRAAGKRES
+281 PAERRRAGKRES
-293 GRLHVSARQSGNQ
+293 GRLHVAARQSGNQ

-320 ERLIAKLAA
+320 ERLIAKLAG
-329 SGQRSEEELRRLNDR
+329 SGQRSEAELRRLTAR
-344 QRCEL
+344 QQCEL

-355 SSRDTATEI
+355 SSRDVATEI

-375 SAIDQIGGRITLD
+375 AAIDQIGGRITLD

-411 VVRAGQHHFAI
+411 VVRAGEHRFAI

-429 IVNERAANIRVDQ
+429 IVRARGANFRIDQ
-442 LGDNRIAR
+442 LGDIRIAQ
-450 IRDRRI
+450 IRDRRL
-456 PVVDLCD
+456 PVVDLCAVLGVEPRPD
-463 VIGADGASTGAA
+463 VAG
-475 KMLVVVG
+475 KMMVVVG
-482 IGAGDFAIAVDEVLD
+482 IGAGDFAVAVDEVLD

-513 GLYAGQTLP
+513 GLFAGQTLP

-536 AQAAGLSFADALDL
+536 AHAAGLTFADAMDRELAA
-550 EIEAEEAAESEPGVT
+550 EAEAVEEPGIA

-585 RIERIRAGSLQRSGG
+585 RIERIRAGSLQRSTG
-600 RIRLAIDGRIISAEA
+600 RIWLAIDGRVLPVVATA
-615 SDPAAID
+615 DDTVD

-630 TDGAIEVAYAIV
+630 TDGMVELAYAID
-642 DAVDIVIL
+642 DAVDIVML
-650 PELSAAMAEPGPA
+650 PELAASAAEFGPSG
-663 AGIVLIDGE
+663 GIVLLEGE
-672 QIEQVDPLWLFE
+672 QVEQVDPLWLFQ
-684 RHARQAATVSTAP
+684 RHAHAVAPAMGKAVAA
-697 VRPTCL
+697 RPTCL

-708 SGWMRTFLRPMLEQA
+708 TGWMRTFLRPMLEQA
-723 GYHTVERLADGETP
+723 GYRAVERLAEDERP
-737 ALVLAQG
+737 ALVLAQAE
-744 DETVPTPG
+744 DSAAVVPG
-752 AGTPVVRLR
+752 GRTPVVRLR
-761 ISAAD
+761 ASVAD
-766 TGDGSVYRYDRE
+766 TGDGSIYRYDRE
-778 GVLRAVR
+778 GVLQAVR
-785 MAVGG
+785 QAVGK

>member
-1 MVVPT
+1 
-6 TGRGRMDD
+6 MDD

-24 ETLEALSSEIV
+24 ETLEALSTEVV

-60 CGFLDLPRLSRLSHA
+60 CGFLDLPRLLRLSHA
-75 AEDALCEVR
+75 AEDTLCEVR
-84 DGKRRPDSALVDAV
+84 DGRRRPDRALVDAV

-103 RIGDLVEAIDAGLP
+103 RIGELVEAIDAGLP

-123 DELIAALAP
+123 DDLIAALAP
-132 RAAHP
+132 GAGNAQ
-137 VAAATPVAAAAIA
+137 ANSPVAAAAIA
-150 AGRAPLRS
+150 QGRAPLRS

-167 RMMGGMSDMV
+167 RMMSGMSDMV

-182 LVRRLRDIDL
+182 LFRRLRDLDL
-192 DPAVEAALERLS
+192 DPAVEGALERLS
-204 SSVADMRDAVT
+204 ASVADMRDAVT

-259 IEVMRDPLVHVVRNA
+259 IEVMRDPLVHLVRNA

-281 PAQRRAAGKRES
+281 PVERRMAGKRES

-320 ERLIAKLAA
+320 ERLIAKL
-329 SGQRSEEELRRLNDR
+329 SRTGQRSEAELRQLTPR
-344 QRCEL
+344 QQCEL

-355 SSRDTATEI
+355 SSRDVATEI

-375 SAIDQIGGRITLD
+375 AAIDQIGGRVMLD

-411 VVRAGQHHFAI
+411 VVRAGEHRFAI

-429 IVNERAANIRVDQ
+429 IVRLRGANIRIDQ
-442 LGDNRIAR
+442 LGDIDIVQ

-456 PVVDLCD
+456 PMVDLCK
-463 VIGADGASTGAA
+463 VIGGGSTPGTCGR
-475 KMLVVVG
+475 MLVVVG
-482 IGAGDFAIAVDEVLD
+482 IGGGDYALLVDDVLD

-513 GLYAGQTLP
+513 GLFAGQTLP
-522 DTGQPMLMLDCAGV
+522 DTGEPMLMLDCAGV
-536 AQAAGLSFADALDL
+536 AHVAGLSFSDAMDRELAA
-550 EIEAEEAAESEPGVT
+550 EAEAVEEPGIR

-573 GRRRVIPLAVID
+573 GHRRVIPLAVID
-585 RIERIRAGSLQRSGG
+585 RIERIAAGSLQCSSG
-600 RIRLAIDGRIISAEA
+600 RVWLAIDGRVLPVVARIADGLEH
-615 SDPAAID
+615 
-622 RVTTVLRL
+622 VTSVLRL
-630 TDGAIEVAYAIV
+630 TDGSVELAYAID
-642 DAVDIVIL
+642 DAVDIVTL
-650 PELSAAMAEPGPA
+650 PELAAPAMEVGPSC
-663 AGIVLIDGE
+663 GIVLLDGE
-672 QIEQVDPLWLFE
+672 QVEQVDPLWLFE
-684 RHARQAATVSTAP
+684 HHARMVAAPSDGPRAVA
-697 VRPTCL
+697 RPTCL

-723 GYHTVERLADGETP
+723 GYRAVERLRDDERP
-737 ALVLAQG
+737 ALVLTQDDA
-744 DETVPTPG
+744 VAPIVPG

-761 ISAAD
+761 ASPAD
-766 TGDGSVYRYDRE
+766 TGDGSIYRYDRE
-778 GVLRAVR
+778 GVLQAVR
-785 MAVGG
+785 RAMGK